1 MNRKEMTAKI
11 CQALD
16 EKKGGQITVLYVGD
30 ISVLAD
36 YFVIVSAGSVSQMQ
50 ALAGN
55 VEEKMLQ
62 AGVHS
67 QAIEGRQGNHWILMD
82 YGDVIVNVFHYE
94 ERRFYDLERI
104 WRDAPDVTAEFLKA
118 E

>member
-1 MNRKEMTAKI
+1 MNGKEITAMVV
-11 CQALD
+11 QALD
-16 EKKGGQITVLYVGD
+16 EKKGSRITVLRVGD

-55 VEEKMLQ
+55 VEEKLLK
-62 AGVHS
+62 ADVHS
-67 QAIEGRQGNHWILMD
+67 QAIEGQQGNHWILMD

-94 ERRFYDLERI
+94 DRQFYDLERI
-104 WRDAPDVTAEFLKA
+104 WRDAPDVTAEFLK
-118 E
+118 EV